1 MRWNGHK
8 HPRLHATCQLQTP
21 LVRRLQPHE
30 RESKPLLAP
39 ETQSTQWVW
48 PENKIQRLMQIVVM
62 RTAKALRDARQC
74 ANGKSCQIWK
84 AIQEGHDGKQVGLT
98 YKTNLN
104 QDTPQHKTIMKRK
117 HANPKSTFIFAAHMQ
132 NMITRWWMPCAATLF
147 HSLNGPNGPCAAR
160 LLPVCSPHSRNKF
173 ARQDPVIC
181 GWMPNERH
189 MPERPAITR
198 LDAADR
204 QKTTYSSKNFC
215 SHRGCCRCKVLR
227 ARLGIL
233 PNGCWKP
240 FITSTRRRAAPD
252 RPLWCITWQTWS

>member
-1 MRWNGHK
+1 MQGNAQMERAARYERQSKKDMMAN
-8 HPRLHATCQLQTP
+8 RLA
-21 LVRRLQPHE
+21 
-30 RESKPLLAP
+30 
-39 ETQSTQWVW
+39 W
-48 PENKIQRLMQIVVM
+48 
-62 RTAKALRDARQC
+62 RT
-74 ANGKSCQIWK
+74 
-84 AIQEGHDGKQVGLT
+84 
-98 YKTNLN
+98 KTNLN

-252 RPLWCITWQTWS
+252 RPLWCITWQTWSWHTTCNGLPRMGKWMRAER